1 MKNMCHEWTER
12 VQQLGFLEHAELPKT
27 ESQPGAG
34 AHIYPKSPL
43 AFGSDF
49 RGRAPAHSCASVPT
63 LEKKVHMSE
72 RQATL
77 CTFGKGRCAIE
88 CDPSLQSTVHTPMYQ
103 VKTLTLLCFAQHSL
117 NFNLKYWRIMIDPF
131 LMYSGMDHVF
141 VKEMAGWPSLKCHH
155 IRLWKTPQTL
165 TGWSEL
171 KSRFLL

>member
-1 MKNMCHEWTER
+1 
-12 VQQLGFLEHAELPKT
+12 
-27 ESQPGAG
+27 
-34 AHIYPKSPL
+34 
-43 AFGSDF
+43 
-49 RGRAPAHSCASVPT
+49 
-63 LEKKVHMSE
+63 
-72 RQATL
+72 
-77 CTFGKGRCAIE
+77 
-88 CDPSLQSTVHTPMYQ
+88 MYQ